1 VSRSAVP
8 PRAGA
13 LPPDTGAVTPPG
25 GRPLPPA
32 RTALGRWLQ
41 RRVPIDLE
49 ALRYYSN
56 EPVPNHLKHWW
67 WCLGGTPAM
76 LFTVQAVTGILLSFY
91 YVPDPSQAYESI
103 ERIRQAVPFGWFL
116 RGLHRWSSNL
126 MIAAVILHMMRVYF
140 TGAYRKPRE
149 LNWMIGFGLLGVTLF
164 FGFTGYSLVYEQLS
178 YWGATVAG
186 NLTESVPLL
195 GPYLARLLRGGE
207 MVGDNTLT
215 RFFILHVGI
224 LPALMT
230 LLLGAHVL
238 LFRLHGVTEFEFE
251 SASLRARD
259 DNRTFPFFPD
269 HIMTEVIIGLGL
281 AFVLTCLAV
290 IFPVGLAEK
299 ANPFVTPAHI
309 KPEWYFFWTF
319 RWLKL
324 TGLTFA
330 VLSIGFVGF
339 LALVWPFIDAAIR
352 HRRPTSEFS
361 VKIGVVAV
369 LALVALTLWEA
380 IATH

>member
-1 VSRSAVP
+1 MSQVPHDAVGEP
-8 PRAGA
+8 VVPH
-13 LPPDTGAVTPPG
+13 G

-32 RTALGRWLQ
+32 RTRLGRWLQ

-49 ALRYYSN
+49 ALRIYSN

-67 WCLGGTPAM
+67 WCLGGTPGM
-76 LFTVQAVTGILLSFY
+76 LFGVQVGTGILLSFY
-91 YVPDPSQAYESI
+91 YVPEPAQAYESVR
-103 ERIRQAVPFGWFL
+103 RISEVVPFGLFL
-116 RGLHRWSSNL
+116 RSLHRWSSNL
-126 MIAAVILHMMRVYF
+126 MIAAVILHMMRVFF

-149 LNWMIGFGLLGVTLF
+149 LNWMVGVGLLGVTMF

-186 NLTESVPLL
+186 NLTESVPIA
-195 GPYLARLLRGGE
+195 GPFLARLLRGGE

-215 RFFILHVGI
+215 RFFILHIGI
-224 LPALMT
+224 LPALT
-230 LLLGAHVL
+230 AGLLGAHVL

-251 SASLRARD
+251 SPRLRAPAEK
-259 DNRTFPFFPD
+259 RTFPFFPD
-269 HIMTEVIIGLGL
+269 HMMTELIIGLGL
-281 AFVLTCLAV
+281 GLLLTCLAV

-299 ANPFVTPAHI
+299 ADPLTTPAHI

-330 VLSIGFVGF
+330 VLSIGFFGF
-339 LALVWPFIDAAIR
+339 LAFIWPFLDAAIR
-352 HRRPTSEFS
+352 RRKPASEIS
-361 VKIGVVAV
+361 VALGAAAVCVLVV
-369 LALVALTLWEA
+369 LTLWEA
-380 IATH
+380 MASH

>member
-1 VSRSAVP
+1 VSPDSAREELEPVIP
-8 PRAGA
+8 H
-13 LPPDTGAVTPPG
+13 G

-32 RTALGRWLQ
+32 RTSWGRWLQ
-41 RRVPIDLE
+41 RRVPLDLE

-56 EPVPNHLKHWW
+56 EPVPNHLRHWW

-76 LFTVQAVTGILLSFY
+76 LFTVQAATGILLSFY
-91 YVPDPSQAYESI
+91 YVPDPSQAYESVQ
-103 ERIRQAVPFGWFL
+103 RISAMVPFGLFL
-116 RGLHRWSSNL
+116 RSVHRWSSNL
-126 MIAAVILHMMRVYF
+126 MIAAVILHMMRVFF

-149 LNWMIGFGLLGVTLF
+149 LNWMVGIGLLGVTFF

-186 NLTESVPLL
+186 NLTEAVPVL
-195 GPYLARLLRGGE
+195 GPFLARLLRGGE
-207 MVGDNTLT
+207 TVGGGTLT
-215 RFFILHVGI
+215 RLFILHIGI
-224 LPALMT
+224 LPALIT
-230 LLLGAHVL
+230 ALLAAHIL

-251 SASLRARD
+251 NPRLRASGEA
-259 DNRTFPFFPD
+259 RTFPFLPD
-269 HIMTEVIIGLGL
+269 HALTELIIGLGL

-299 ANPFVTPAHI
+299 ANPLVTPTHI

-330 VLSIGFVGF
+330 VLSIGFFGF
-339 LALVWPFIDAAIR
+339 LALAWPFIDAAIR
-352 HRRPTSEFS
+352 RRRPSSELS
-361 VKIGVVAV
+361 VKLGIAAV
-369 LALVALTLWEA
+369 LVLVVLTVWEA
-380 IATH
+380 LATH

>member
-1 VSRSAVP
+1 MTAPPGPAAEPVVP
-8 PRAGA
+8 H
-13 LPPDTGAVTPPG
+13 G

-32 RTALGRWLQ
+32 RTPWGRWLQ
-41 RRVPIDLE
+41 RRVPVDLE

-76 LFTVQAVTGILLSFY
+76 LFGVQAATGILLSFY
-91 YVPDPSQAYESI
+91 YVPDPSQAYESVR
-103 ERIRQAVPFGWFL
+103 RIGEAVPFGWFL
-116 RGLHRWSSNL
+116 RSVHRWSSNL

-140 TGAYRKPRE
+140 TGAYRRPRE
-149 LNWMIGFGLLGVTLF
+149 LNWMVGFGLLGATLF
-164 FGFTGYSLVYEQLS
+164 FGFTGYTLVYEQLS

-186 NLTESVPLL
+186 NLTEAVPAA

-207 MVGDNTLT
+207 SVGDNTLT
-215 RFFILHVGI
+215 RFFILHIGI
-224 LPALMT
+224 LPALT
-230 LLLGAHVL
+230 TALLGAHVL

-251 SASLRARD
+251 GARLRPPGPA
-259 DNRTFPFFPD
+259 RTFPFFPD
-269 HIMTEVIIGLGL
+269 HMMTELIIGLGI

-299 ANPFVTPAHI
+299 ADPLVTPEHI
-309 KPEWYFFWTF
+309 KPEWYFYWTF

-339 LALVWPFIDAAIR
+339 LAFVWPFIDAAVR
-352 HRRPTSEFS
+352 RRRPASELS
-361 VKIGVVAV
+361 VHLGTVAV
-369 LALVALTLWEA
+369 VVLIALTLWEA
-380 IATH
+380 LAPH

>member
-1 VSRSAVP
+1 MTEDAPGPRGDPVVP
-8 PRAGA
+8 Q
-13 LPPDTGAVTPPG
+13 G

-32 RTALGRWLQ
+32 HTPLGRWLQ
-41 RRVPIDLE
+41 RRVPVDLE

-67 WCLGGTPAM
+67 WCLGGTPM
-76 LFTVQAVTGILLSFY
+76 VLFTVQAATGILLSFY
-91 YVPDPSQAYESI
+91 YVPDPREAYESVQ
-103 ERIRQAVPFGWFL
+103 RITGVVPFGWFL
-116 RGLHRWSSNL
+116 RSVHRWSSNL
-126 MIAAVILHMMRVYF
+126 MITAVILHMMRVFF

-149 LNWMIGFGLLGVTLF
+149 LNWMIGIGLLGATLF

-186 NLTESVPLL
+186 NLTEAVPVL

-215 RFFILHVGI
+215 RFFILHIGI

-230 LLLGAHVL
+230 ALLGAHIL

-251 SASLRARD
+251 SPRLRGSEAK
-259 DNRTFPFFPD
+259 RTFPFFPD
-269 HIMTEVIIGLGL
+269 HMMTELIIGLGL
-281 AFVLTCLAV
+281 AFLLTCLAV
-290 IFPVGLAEK
+290 IFPAGLAGK
-299 ANPFVTPAHI
+299 ADPLQTPDHI

-319 RWLKL
+319 RWLKI

-330 VLSIGFVGF
+330 VLSVGFVGF
-339 LALVWPFIDAAIR
+339 LAFIWPFIDAAVR
-352 HRRPTSEFS
+352 RRRPASEIS
-361 VKIGVVAV
+361 VHLGAVAV
-369 LALVALTLWEA
+369 LALIALTLWEA
-380 IATH
+380 MATH